1 MHEWILNTTSISNV
15 KTEVVRGSMNQHE
28 KDQNLDQQVIDS
40 FGHEWAAFDYAES
53 ETDDALDSQFL
64 AYCTPLDLSQFNRKS
79 SVAADFGAGSGRWTS
94 RLLPYFS
101 LVYALEPSDGANKV
115 LKNKFSKE
123 SRIKILQETVGDN
136 SIATESLDLAMSLG
150 VLHHIP
156 DTRLAIKDIASKIKS
171 DGVFFCYLYYKLENK
186 PLYYRGLF
194 WASNSLRWVISRL
207 PYALRKLIARAIAAL
222 VYFPLAR
229 MAKLLSNVE
238 KNISN
243 FPLHHYANMPFVMLQ
258 NDALDR
264 FGTRLEQRF
273 SKKEITEM
281 LGNAGFDLSTLKFS
295 DVEPFWTFTVKKN
308 SDSDKLIFLTKL
320 V

>member
-1 MHEWILNTTSISNV
+1 MS
-15 KTEVVRGSMNQHE
+15 QHK

-53 ETDDALDSQFL
+53 ETDEALDSQFL
-64 AYCTPLDLSQFNRKS
+64 AYCTPIDLSQFNAKS
-79 SVAADFGAGSGRWTS
+79 SVAADFGAGSGRWAS
-94 RLLPYFS
+94 RLLPHFS

-123 SRIKILQETVGDN
+123 SRMKILQETVGAN
-136 SIATESLDLAMSLG
+136 SIPAGSLDLAMSLG

-156 DTRLAIKDIASKIKS
+156 DTELAIRDVATKIKS
-171 DGVFFCYLYYKLENK
+171 GGVFLCYLYYKLENK
-186 PLYYRGLF
+186 PVFYRGLF

-207 PYALRKLIARAIAAL
+207 PYAMRRFIAQIIALL

-229 MAKLLSNVE
+229 SAKLLENMG

-243 FPLHHYANMPFVMLQ
+243 FPLHHYADMPFVMLQ

-281 LGNAGFDLSTLKFS
+281 LGNADFNLSTLKFS
-295 DVEPFWTFTVKKN
+295 DGEPFWTFSVKK
-308 SDSDKLIFLTKL
+308 L
-320 V
+320 

>member
-1 MHEWILNTTSISNV
+1 MS
-15 KTEVVRGSMNQHE
+15 QHE

-53 ETDDALDSQFL
+53 ETDEALDAQFM
-64 AYCTPLDLSQFNRKS
+64 AYCTPIDLGQFNAKS
-79 SVAADFGAGSGRWTS
+79 SVAADFGAGSGRWAS
-94 RLLPYFS
+94 RLLPYFF

-115 LKNKFSKE
+115 LKNKFLKE
-123 SRIKILQETVGDN
+123 SRIKILQETVGAN
-136 SIATESLDLAMSLG
+136 SIPIESLDFAMSLG

-156 DTRLAIKDIASKIKS
+156 DTGLAIKDVASKIK
-171 DGVFFCYLYYKLENK
+171 GGGIFLCYLYYKLDNK
-186 PLYYRGLF
+186 PFYYRGLF
-194 WASNSLRWVISRL
+194 WTSNSLRWVISRL
-207 PYALRKLIARAIAAL
+207 PYALRRFIARVIASF
-222 VYFPLAR
+222 VYLPLAR
-229 MAKLLSNVE
+229 TAKLLEKRGKNV
-238 KNISN
+238 SN

-295 DVEPFWTFTVKKN
+295 DVEPFWTFSVKK
-308 SDSDKLIFLTKL
+308 L
-320 V
+320 

>member
-1 MHEWILNTTSISNV
+1 MS
-15 KTEVVRGSMNQHE
+15 QHK

-40 FGHEWAAFDYAES
+40 FGHEWTAFDYAES

-64 AYCTPLDLSQFNRKS
+64 AYCTPIDLTQFNSKS
-79 SVAADFGAGSGRWTS
+79 SVAADFGAGSGRWAS
-94 RLLPYFS
+94 RLLPHFS
-101 LVYALEPSDGANKV
+101 LVYALEPSDGANNV

-123 SRIKILQETVGDN
+123 SRMTILQETVGAN
-136 SIATESLDLAMSLG
+136 SIPAGSLDLAMSLG

-156 DTRLAIKDIASKIKS
+156 DTGLAVKDIASKIKGG
-171 DGVFFCYLYYKLENK
+171 GVFLCYLYYKLENK

-194 WASNSLRWVISRL
+194 WTSNSLRWVISRL
-207 PYALRKLIARAIAAL
+207 PYVLRRLIARVIAAL
-222 VYFPLAR
+222 IYLPLAR
-229 MAKLLSNVE
+229 MAKLLSSTGKNV
-238 KNISN
+238 SN

-281 LGNAGFDLSTLKFS
+281 LGKAGFDLSTLKFS
-295 DVEPFWTFTVKKN
+295 DVEPFWTFSVKK
-308 SDSDKLIFLTKL
+308 L
-320 V
+320 

>member
-1 MHEWILNTTSISNV
+1 MS
-15 KTEVVRGSMNQHE
+15 QHK

-64 AYCTPLDLSQFNRKS
+64 AYCTPIDLTQFNSKS

-101 LVYALEPSDGANKV
+101 VIYALEPSDGANKV
-115 LKNKFSKE
+115 LNDKFANQPKV
-123 SRIKILQETVGDN
+123 KVLQETVGAN
-136 SIATESLDLAMSLG
+136 SIPAKSLDLAMSLG

-156 DTRLAIKDIASKIKS
+156 DTELAIRDVASKVKS
-171 DGVFFCYLYYKLENK
+171 GGMFLCYLYYRLEDK
-186 PLYYRGLF
+186 PLFYRGLF

-207 PYALRKLIARAIAAL
+207 PYTVRKLIAQIIAGSIYL
-222 VYFPLAR
+222 PLAR
-229 MAKLLSNVE
+229 ASKLLSSKGRNV
-238 KNISN
+238 SN
-243 FPLHHYANMPFVMLQ
+243 FPLHHYAEMPFVMLQ

-273 SKKEITEM
+273 SKKDIIEM
-281 LGNAGFDLSTLKFS
+281 LGKAGFDLSTLQFS
-295 DVEPFWTFTVKKN
+295 KVEPFWTFSVKN
-308 SDSDKLIFLTKL
+308 L
-320 V
+320 

>member
-1 MHEWILNTTSISNV
+1 MS
-15 KTEVVRGSMNQHE
+15 QHE

-53 ETDDALDSQFL
+53 ETDEALDAQFM
-64 AYCTPLDLSQFNRKS
+64 AYCTPINLSQFNAKS
-79 SVAADFGAGSGRWTS
+79 SVAADFGAGSGRWAS

-123 SRIKILQETVGDN
+123 SRIKILQETVGAN
-136 SIATESLDLAMSLG
+136 SIPTGSLDLGMSLG

-156 DTRLAIKDIASKIKS
+156 DTALAIKDVASKIKS
-171 DGVFFCYLYYKLENK
+171 GGLFLCYLYYKLENK
-186 PLYYRGLF
+186 PFYYRGLF
-194 WASNSLRWVISRL
+194 WTSNSLRWVISRL
-207 PYALRKLIARAIAAL
+207 PYAMRKLIAQAIAAL
-222 VYFPLAR
+222 VYLPLAR
-229 MAKLLSNVE
+229 TAKLLSDAGKNV
-238 KNISN
+238 SN
-243 FPLHHYANMPFVMLQ
+243 FPLHHYANMPFMMLQ

-281 LGNAGFDLSTLKFS
+281 LGSAGFDLSTLKFS
-295 DVEPFWTFTVKKN
+295 GLEPFWTFSVKK
-308 SDSDKLIFLTKL
+308 L
-320 V
+320 

>member
-1 MHEWILNTTSISNV
+1 MS
-15 KTEVVRGSMNQHE
+15 QHE

-53 ETDDALDSQFL
+53 ETDEALNAQFM
-64 AYCTPLDLSQFNRKS
+64 AYLTPIDLSEFNAKS
-79 SVAADFGAGSGRWTS
+79 SVAADFGAGSGRWAS

-101 LVYALEPSDGANKV
+101 LVYALEPSDGATRV
-115 LKNKFSKE
+115 LKKKFSKE
-123 SRIKILQETVGDN
+123 SRMKILQETVGAN
-136 SIATESLDLAMSLG
+136 SIPAGSLDLAMSLG

-156 DTRLAIKDIASKIKS
+156 DTGLAIKDVASKIKGR
-171 DGVFFCYLYYKLENK
+171 GVFLCYLYYKLDNK

-207 PYALRKLIARAIAAL
+207 PYALRRFIARVIASF

-229 MAKLLSNVE
+229 TAKLLE
-238 KNISN
+238 KRGKNISN

-273 SKKEITEM
+273 SKKEITEL
-281 LGNAGFDLSTLKFS
+281 LGSAGFDLSTLKFS
-295 DVEPFWTFTVKKN
+295 DVEPFWTFSVKK
-308 SDSDKLIFLTKL
+308 L
-320 V
+320 

>member
-1 MHEWILNTTSISNV
+1 MS
-15 KTEVVRGSMNQHE
+15 QHE

-40 FGHEWAAFDYAES
+40 FGHEWAAFDYAEG
-53 ETDDALDSQFL
+53 ETDEALDSQFL
-64 AYCTPLDLSQFNRKS
+64 AYCTPIDLSQFNAKS

-101 LVYALEPSDGANKV
+101 LIYALEPSDGANNV
-115 LKNKFSKE
+115 LKNKFLKE
-123 SRIKILQETVGDN
+123 SRMKILQETVGVN
-136 SIATESLDLAMSLG
+136 SIPAGSLDLAMSLG

-156 DTRLAIKDIASKIKS
+156 NTGLAIKDIAGKVKS
-171 DGVFFCYLYYKLENK
+171 GGVFLCYLYYKLENK

-207 PYALRKLIARAIAAL
+207 PYAMRRLIARVIAAL

-229 MAKLLSNVE
+229 SAALLENMGR
-238 KNISN
+238 NISN
-243 FPLHHYANMPFVMLQ
+243 FPLHHYANMPYVMLQ

-273 SKKEITEM
+273 SKSEISKM
-281 LGNAGFDLSTLKFS
+281 LDDAGFDISTLVFS
-295 DVEPFWTFTVKKN
+295 DTEPHWTFTIM
-308 SDSDKLIFLTKL
+308 KL
-320 V
+320 